1 MLHAPYEHRM
11 IERAAETMTSEIDL
25 RLSAIDRG
33 AAVREGRGHYACLEA
48 QGDPGAVLDA

>member
-11 IERAAETMTSEIDL
+11 IERGAETMTSEIDL